1 MSRFPGGYLIRMFFC
16 LLNRTPEADAKFL
29 LDEFTLISLSL
40 EQDSKTLAPMLVTD
54 AGIEIDVND
63 SHPLKAED
71 PIDRTPSGTLMEDNF
86 LHEEKEF
93 EPMEVSVEGMVTDS
107 RFSPSQKAKFP
118 MEVAPLFI
126 TTLVMDDLNEYHG
139 TSLEEE

>member
-1 MSRFPGGYLIRMFFC
+1 M
-16 LLNRTPEADAKFL
+16 

-40 EQDSKTLAPMLVTD
+40 EQDSNGLVPMLVTD

-63 SHPLKAED
+63 SHLLNTYD

-93 EPMEVSVEGMVTDS
+93 WPMEVSVEGRVTDS
-107 RFSPSQKAKFP
+107 RFSPSQKARFP
-118 MEVAPLFI
+118 MEVTPLFI
-126 TTLVMDDLNEYHG
+126 TTLVMDDLTESHG
-139 TSLEEE
+139 ITVEEE